1 MRKLTYISL
10 AVLSLLMAGCG
21 GGKKGAD
28 PTPDPPAKTL
38 LIFPEK
44 DALCNQGTSISATQ
58 SSVTLKWN
66 AAGNTDSYDIAVKNL
81 LSGVSTTQSTTQTQ
95 LAVTLSVNT
104 PYSWTVTS
112 KSAKVSTTTVSDTWK
127 FYNAGPGTVSYAP
140 YPAELSLPTMGQSIA
155 ATNGMVS
162 ISWHGSDVDNDIVS
176 YDVYFDTTTTPTLFK
191 AGELGSLISVAV
203 TSGKTY
209 YWKVVTK
216 DSKGNTSTSDIFNFT
231 VL

>member
-1 MRKLTYISL
+1 M
-10 AVLSLLMAGCG
+10 VGC
-21 GGKKGAD
+21 GGKKGSD
-28 PTPDPPAKTL
+28 PTPDPPGKTL

-44 DALCNQGTSISATQ
+44 DALCNQGTIVSATQ
-58 SSVTLKWN
+58 STVTLKWN
-66 AAGNTDSYDIAVKNL
+66 AANNTDSYDIAVKNL
-81 LSGVSTTQSTTQTQ
+81 LTGVSTTQSTTQTQ
-95 LAVTLSVNT
+95 LAVTLSTNT

-112 KSAKVSTTTVSDTWK
+112 KSAKASTTTVSDSWK
-127 FYNAGPGTVSYAP
+127 FYNSGPGTVSYAP
-140 YPAELSLPTMGQSIA
+140 YPAELSLPSNGQSIA

-176 YDVYFDTTTTPTLFK
+176 YDIYFDTSATPALFK
-191 AGELGSLISVAV
+191 AGETGSLINVPV

-216 DSKGNTSTSDIFNFT
+216 DSVGNTSTSDTFRFT

>member
-10 AVLSLLMAGCG
+10 AVLSFLVVGCG

-66 AAGNTDSYDIAVKNL
+66 ASSNTDSYDIAVKNL
-81 LSGVSTTQSTTQTQ
+81 LTGASTTQSTTQTQ
-95 LAVTLSVNT
+95 LAVTLSTNT
-104 PYSWTVTS
+104 PYSWTITS
-112 KSAKVSTTTVSDTWK
+112 KSAKVSATAVSDTWK
-127 FYNAGPGTVSYAP
+127 FYNSGPGTISYAP
-140 YPAELSLPTMGQSIA
+140 YPAELSLPTIGQSVA
-155 ATNGMVS
+155 ATNGTVS

-176 YDVYFDTTTTPTLFK
+176 YDVYFDTSATPALFK
-191 AGELGSLISVAV
+191 AGELGSLISVPVA
-203 TSGKTY
+203 SGKTY
-209 YWKVVTK
+209 YWKIVTT
-216 DSKGNTSTSDIFNFT
+216 DSKGNTSTSDTFQFT